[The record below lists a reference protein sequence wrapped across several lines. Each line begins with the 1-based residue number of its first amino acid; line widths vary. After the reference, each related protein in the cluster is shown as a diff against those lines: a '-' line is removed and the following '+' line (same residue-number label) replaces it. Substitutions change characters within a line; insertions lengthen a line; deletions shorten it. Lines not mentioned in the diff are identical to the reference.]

1 MLNKVVCWNFDD
13 DWPSNQPLA
22 STRSFETNWIS
33 SKKAIVFSSKFSQDN
48 HRSKRYLTCHVTV
61 TCGSVQQLWKAVVNC
76 SLPSSG
82 NESPSSENNNM
93 KWKRF
98 SYSQSLHNIKGKLCS
113 DIEGKKR
120 KEAGWTFFCVVI
132 PLQNFSF
139 YWDIQCKLHKPF
151 GRLVWILYYLWNH
164 LSHSWQRKQKKNAI
178 DDIFTSQN
186 LNMFG

>member
-33 SKKAIVFSSKFSQDN
+33 SKKTIVFSSKLSQDN

-61 TCGSVQQLWKAVVNC
+61 TCGSVQQLWKVVVNY
-76 SLPSSG
+76 SQPSSG

-178 DDIFTSQN
+178 ADIFTSQN